1 VSTSHVD
8 DGTLQAYL
16 DGELSPADAQGVDAH
31 LAQCPLCRGRL
42 AEERALIAR
51 AAELLALAAPP
62 DRELPPFRA
71 GDLKSPTRLWWQ
83 VRRPLAWAATVV
95 LALGIGTYL
104 GSGVEQLPKSKTSAD
119 AETGA
124 ARALLVP
131 VTPEVARR
139 EVPTKARRAT
149 AAQAA
154 ARPAAPA
161 PGVLNEADRVA
172 RQRDEQVGV
181 RPEAPRFTALARDA
195 APTAA
200 AEKKAAAKLAAS
212 PAAAMVGRD
221 NGRYVRKGSP
231 ISVDSARVLLG
242 ADPLVVPGLPIR
254 AIYGAREIGSSAIV
268 IVEQTVDSGTVIE
281 VINGRLAA
289 VALDQVVVTGAG
301 AAAARPDSSSLAGR
315 TQLGP
320 TAAPAERRRAPSDLF
335 SDVRGPLPPDS
346 LQALRRRLQPL
357 RP

>member
-1 VSTSHVD
+1 MSHVD
-8 DGTLQAYL
+8 DGTLQAHL
-16 DGELSPADAQGVDAH
+16 DGELSPAEAQGVDAH
-31 LAQCPLCRGRL
+31 LAQCPQCRGRL

-71 GDLKSPTRLWWQ
+71 ADLKSPTWLWWQ

-95 LALGIGTYL
+95 LALGIGTYF
-104 GSGVEQLPKSKTSAD
+104 GGGVERLRRSERATD
-119 AETGA
+119 VETGA
-124 ARALLVP
+124 GRALLVP
-131 VTPEVARR
+131 ITPEVARR
-139 EVPTKARRAT
+139 EAPAKARRAT
-149 AAQAA
+149 AAQPA

-181 RPEAPRFTALARDA
+181 RPEASPFTALARDA
-195 APTAA
+195 APSAA
-200 AEKKAAAKLAAS
+200 AEKKAAA
-212 PAAAMVGRD
+212 MVSRED
-221 NGRYVRKGSP
+221 GRYVRQGSP
-231 ISVDSARVLLG
+231 VSVDSARVLLG

-254 AIYGAREIGSSAIV
+254 AIYEAREIGYSAV
-268 IVEQTVDSGTVIE
+268 VVVEQALDSSTVIE
-281 VINGRLAA
+281 VINGRPAA

-301 AAAARPDSSSLAGR
+301 AAAARPESSSLAGR
-315 TQLGP
+315 TRLGP
-320 TAAPAERRRAPSDLF
+320 TAAQVDSVAAARRTAAPRRAPSDLF